1 MSVSVSVQ
9 NDRIWPIVSVVSAI
23 FWSIG
28 IGICLE
34 VGIGIGQTLNIG
46 PSLLTSVNTT
56 VSVLILK
63 VRSCYSLHL
72 IIIAVLVL
80 ISSLLI
86 HLMWHDIGQDAGKPF
101 GNKSKLKIGE
111 ISDSF

>member
-9 NDRIWPIVSVVSAI
+9 NDSIWPIASVVSDL
-23 FWSIG
+23 FWS